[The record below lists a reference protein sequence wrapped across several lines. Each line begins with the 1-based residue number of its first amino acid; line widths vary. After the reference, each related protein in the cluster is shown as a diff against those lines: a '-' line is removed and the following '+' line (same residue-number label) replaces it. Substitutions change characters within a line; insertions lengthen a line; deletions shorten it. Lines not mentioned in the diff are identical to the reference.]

1 MNENEPPPSKSE
13 TPSKIEFSAPNRKI
27 AFVHDSRADFRHAGP
42 KRHCGNLLEG
52 HRGLR
57 MQVGPAQS
65 RQSKISEFS
74 ARTKP
79 AGFEN
84 RRRVHTRKYRPPRA
98 FGLILALSIV
108 KKRRAGRSRRRHR
121 RPVSS

>member
-1 MNENEPPPSKSE
+1 MRAD
-13 TPSKIEFSAPNRKI
+13 TFKIVFSAPNRKI

-79 AGFEN
+79 AGFETEDAC
-84 RRRVHTRKYRPPRA
+84 TRANTIFHGSPD
-98 FGLILALSIV
+98 
-108 KKRRAGRSRRRHR
+108 
-121 RPVSS
+121 